1 MRGWNQARLAQKLG
15 ISEGAVSKWKSGERE
30 PPLAM
35 LIRIAVA
42 LRVSTDWMLGMKEA
56 SAPFDERVL
65 RRAAKVLREAGD
77 LADELAAALPD
88 D

>member
-15 ISEGAVSKWKSGERE
+15 LSEGAVSKWKSGERE

-35 LIRIAVA
+35 LVRIAIV
-42 LRVSTDWMLGMKEA
+42 LHVSTDWLLGMREA
-56 SAPFDERVL
+56 PAPFDERVL
-65 RRAAKVLREAGD
+65 RRAAKVLREAGAV
-77 LADELAAALPD
+77 ADELAAALPD